1 MEIQETNEPNILIVD
16 DEWVNVAILR
26 NFFHKEGFRT
36 LEANSGTEGRLLAER
51 HLPDLILLDIM
62 MPGESGFEMCSRL
75 KGHPK
80 TVDIPVI
87 FISALEDV
95 DSKVK
100 GLTIGGVD
108 YITKPFKRLEVLA
121 RVRLH
126 IRLRQAYRAIINE
139 QAARLRQ
146 IQEAQQAIWVL
157 PDRYPEANFAV
168 WHRPSQEAGGDF
180 YDVVPIGRKIFGYF
194 VADISGHGLGA
205 SSVCSALKALLKQNS
220 GPLFSP
226 IETLKIMNDVMRS
239 IFKDGQHLTACY
251 GHLNRLRGRLTM
263 IGAGH
268 PPAVYL
274 DSKGIPGLLHLRGDV
289 LGAFDSVTLGSRDEQ
304 VCKGDRFF
312 LYTDGLIEGPGEEK
326 TTRAGGLE
334 KLMDACKDTRQIPLQ
349 DAVHEVMER
358 IFTGSQSPQDD
369 LLLMGVE
376 V

>member
-1 MEIQETNEPNILIVD
+1 
-16 DEWVNVAILR
+16 
-26 NFFHKEGFRT
+26 
-36 LEANSGTEGRLLAER
+36 
-51 HLPDLILLDIM
+51 
-62 MPGESGFEMCSRL
+62 
-75 KGHPK
+75 
-80 TVDIPVI
+80 
-87 FISALEDV
+87 
-95 DSKVK
+95 
-100 GLTIGGVD
+100 
-108 YITKPFKRLEVLA
+108 
-121 RVRLH
+121 
-126 IRLRQAYRAIINE
+126 
-139 QAARLRQ
+139 
-146 IQEAQQAIWVL
+146 
-157 PDRYPEANFAV
+157 
-168 WHRPSQEAGGDF
+168 
-180 YDVVPIGRKIFGYF
+180 VVPIGRKIFGYF

-205 SSVCSALKALLKQNS
+205 SFVCSALKALLKQNS

-358 IFTGSQSPQDD
+358 IFPGSQSPQDD